1 MSRQSRST
9 AKYLKQKA
17 SDRGRLVISDR
28 ALACRKDF
36 IKFREY
42 VCEHKSYPHHLE
54 WEKILNTGKDDGNLK
69 GIAGDDTLILAPRGS
84 SKSTFLLE
92 WAAWVIGTHAIAGI
106 GLKVLYVSYEIT
118 TAQNK
123 SEQIQSIISSPKYRE
138 VFPEVRPGD
147 KWATKQWSIDR
158 SHAGLSTIDEPYT
171 LACTGLR
178 GTATGKR
185 AHLIL
190 LDDLIKSPED
200 IAAIEVREKMRN
212 NWNSSISKTKF
223 RDGGRAICLGTLMR
237 ADDIYSTDFT
247 TAKRWHRIVQKGIV
261 INKITGLEESFC
273 EEMAPL
279 KILQNERELDLESF
293 EFQIQ
298 NNIVRISTQSID
310 PGWIIKGNIPDNLDK
325 IVVGIDLSSG
335 TKERNDYTVLMVM
348 GSKKDKNG
356 INRYYAID
364 YWRGKVMGN
373 LEKCNEFVSLY
384 EQWSYLSPNW
394 EVWIEAHNYQR
405 SLAGDFNT
413 YVKGEKGIDNLV
425 VVPLSNLGGDK
436 LTRLRGQTGVLQ
448 NKLVIWNQWVNFG
461 VAIDE
466 LINFGS
472 TAHDDCVDA
481 FVYAL
486 KGLRDRLPLDAR
498 ELTTE
503 STQSSIPDRSRIT
516 AA

>member
-1 MSRQSRST
+1 MSVRSSKAT
-9 AKYLKQKA
+9 AKYFKQKA
-17 SDRGRLVISDR
+17 SDSKRAVISHD
-28 ALACRKDF
+28 ALECRKDF
-36 IKFREY
+36 IKFRSY

-54 WEKILNTGKDDGNLK
+54 WERILNTGKNDANLR

-92 WAAWVIGTHAIAGI
+92 WAAWCIGTHAIAGVAI
-106 GLKVLYVSYEIT
+106 KILYVSYEIT

-123 SEQIQSIISSPKYRE
+123 SEQIQSIIASPKYRE
-138 VFPEVRPGD
+138 VFPEVKPGA
-147 KWATKQWSIDR
+147 KWAIKQWSIDR
-158 SHAGLSTIDEPYT
+158 AHAGLSTIDEPYT

-185 AHLIL
+185 SHLIL
-190 LDDLIKSPED
+190 LDDLIKSPDD
-200 IAAIEVREKMRN
+200 IAAMEVREKMAS
-212 NWNSSISKTKF
+212 NWNSSISKTRF
-223 RDGGRAICLGTLMR
+223 RDGGRAVCLGTLMR
-237 ADDIYSTDFT
+237 ADDIYNTEFT
-247 TAKRWHRIVQKGIV
+247 TAKHWRRVIQKGIV
-261 INKITGLEESFC
+261 INKITGEEESFC

-279 KILQNERELDLESF
+279 LNLQRERELDLESF

-298 NNIVRISTQSID
+298 NNIVRIKTQSID
-310 PGWIIKGNIPDNLDK
+310 PAWIIKGSIPDRLDK

-335 TKERNDYTVLMVM
+335 TKERNDYTVLFVM
-348 GSKKDKNG
+348 GSKRDSKG
-356 INRYYAID
+356 INRYYCID
-364 YWRGKVMGN
+364 FWRGKVMGN
-373 LEKCNEFVSLY
+373 IDKLNEFMNLY
-384 EQWSYLSPNW
+384 EQWSYLTENW

-413 YVKGEKGIDNLV
+413 YIKGEKGLDNLV

-448 NKLVIWNQWVNFG
+448 NGLVTWNRWIKFG
-461 VAIDE
+461 IPIDE

-486 KGLRDRLPLDAR
+486 KGLRERLPLDAIDLVETGGR
-498 ELTTE
+498 MAKLTA
-503 STQSSIPDRSRIT
+503 I
-516 AA
+516 